1 MLQLKDYQTRAV
13 KKLKE
18 NILDMLSLN
27 DDRQKIV
34 FKAPTGAG
42 KTVMAS
48 ALLDELNMELQSKY
62 MEAAFIWIAPNK
74 LHIQSYLSFRNFFSE
89 KRTLKP
95 VQFNEVNPSEG
106 LSPGEVLFLNWESIN
121 KDNTRQRAEP
131 QPV

>member
-18 NILDMLSLN
+18 NILDMLSLQ

-62 MEAAFIWIAPNK
+62 MEAALELAA
-74 LHIQSYLSFRNFFSE
+74 LSA
-89 KRTLKP
+89 
-95 VQFNEVNPSEG
+95 SEG
-106 LSPGEVLFLNWESIN
+106 EVPAI
-121 KDNTRQRAEP
+121 QRGEP
-131 QPV
+131 QRGTEPR